1 MGIKENNLK
10 TSDVNWKLEKH
21 IGWKVRIKTTKMKT
35 WVGNIIFSCYSLYY
49 GYLISYQKGKKKAA
63 CQKAIE
69 VALLQMLIY
78 SWLIN
83 LGENL
88 L

>member
-10 TSDVNWKLEKH
+10 ISDANWKLEKH
-21 IGWKVRIKTTKMKT
+21 IGWKVRIKTIKMKT
-35 WVGNIIFSCYSLYY
+35 RVGNIVFLLLSVLWIFDLLS
-49 GYLISYQKGKKKAA
+49 KRKKIAA